1 MKKKKLTY
9 EIKTP
14 IKKPNR
20 RETLRLLMEIIR
32 TGVPIAILGLQ
43 IAIFVN

>member
-1 MKKKKLTY
+1 MKKKKLNY

-14 IKKPNR
+14 KNKTNR
-20 RETLRLLMEIIR
+20 RETFRLLMEITR

-43 IAIFVN
+43 IALYVQ